1 MKYPLTK
8 FAQKCSDGWIDRCPA
23 HDDNNPSLS
32 IKETSDGKL
41 LLHCFAGCSFEDIVK
56 AADIATHS
64 QNCSNTYKPVYDETT
79 AALKLSKR
87 ISKAESI
94 WKETIPLD
102 GTLAQTYLNSRDIE
116 CWSDDIRFHPNL
128 YFSQTKSDMPAMVCA
143 IRRNGQFVGIHRTY
157 LDADGNK
164 LNKMMLGDCKGG
176 SVYLGGAGDPI
187 TISEGIE
194 NGLSCRQMLTSKIGT
209 FLAAMSASNL
219 GNFKLPSKPTTL
231 IIAADDDHIGKVE
244 AFKLGQRAASL
255 GWRASTLMAPPPGDW
270 NDYLK
275 RGD

>member
-1 MKYPLTK
+1 M
-8 FAQKCSDGWIDRCPA
+8 
-23 HDDNNPSLS
+23 
-32 IKETSDGKL
+32 
-41 LLHCFAGCSFEDIVK
+41 
-56 AADIATHS
+56 
-64 QNCSNTYKPVYDETT
+64 
-79 AALKLSKR
+79 
-87 ISKAESI
+87 

-102 GTLAQTYLNSRDIE
+102 GTLAQTYLNSRDIVS
-116 CWSDDIRFHPNL
+116 WSEDIRFHPNL

-143 IRRNGQFVGIHRTY
+143 IRRNSQFVGIHRTY

>member
-116 CWSDDIRFHPNL
+116 YWSEDIRFHPNL
-128 YFSQTKSDMPAMVCA
+128 YFSQTKSNIPAMVCA
-143 IRRNGQFVGIHRTY
+143 IKRNGQFVGIHRTY
-157 LDADGNK
+157 LDA
-164 LNKMMLGDCKGG
+164 
-176 SVYLGGAGDPI
+176 
-187 TISEGIE
+187 
-194 NGLSCRQMLTSKIGT
+194 
-209 FLAAMSASNL
+209 
-219 GNFKLPSKPTTL
+219 
-231 IIAADDDHIGKVE
+231 
-244 AFKLGQRAASL
+244 
-255 GWRASTLMAPPPGDW
+255 GWQ
-270 NDYLK
+270 
-275 RGD
+275 

>member
-1 MKYPLTK
+1 MQKRFAMDYPTSFSKTFEPRSLAWCELHTSRNKLIEVSKGLNLLSDASMKDVLAGLPETISQRGSGTPSTDNTRYKGYGMKYPLTK

-32 IKETSDGKL
+32 IKETADGKL

-64 QNCSNTYKPVYDETT
+64 QNCSNTYKPAYDETT

-116 CWSDDIRFHPNL
+116 
-128 YFSQTKSDMPAMVCA
+128 
-143 IRRNGQFVGIHRTY
+143 Y
-157 LDADGNK
+157 L
-164 LNKMMLGDCKGG
+164 
-176 SVYLGGAGDPI
+176 
-187 TISEGIE
+187 E
-194 NGLSCRQMLTSKIGT
+194 
-209 FLAAMSASNL
+209 
-219 GNFKLPSKPTTL
+219 
-231 IIAADDDHIGKVE
+231 
-244 AFKLGQRAASL
+244 
-255 GWRASTLMAPPPGDW
+255 
-270 NDYLK
+270 
-275 RGD
+275 

>member
-1 MKYPLTK
+1 MKAMIINE
-8 FAQKCSDGWIDRCPA
+8 FGASDV
-23 HDDNNPSLS
+23 
-32 IKETSDGKL
+32 
-41 LLHCFAGCSFEDIVK
+41 FK
-56 AADIATHS
+56 AADIATHN

-116 CWSDDIRFHPNL
+116 CWSEDIRFHPNL
-128 YFSQTKSDMPAMVCA
+128 YFSQTKSDIPSMVCA

-187 TISEGIE
+187 TISEGVE

>member
-1 MKYPLTK
+1 MVY
-8 FAQKCSDGWIDRCPA
+8 A
-23 HDDNNPSLS
+23 
-32 IKETSDGKL
+32 IK
-41 LLHCFAGCSFEDIVK
+41 
-56 AADIATHS
+56 
-64 QNCSNTYKPVYDETT
+64 
-79 AALKLSKR
+79 
-87 ISKAESI
+87 
-94 WKETIPLD
+94 
-102 GTLAQTYLNSRDIE
+102 
-116 CWSDDIRFHPNL
+116 
-128 YFSQTKSDMPAMVCA
+128 
-143 IRRNGQFVGIHRTY
+143 RNGQFVGIHRTY
-157 LDADGNK
+157 LDTGGNK

-187 TISEGIE
+187 TIREGIE

-209 FLAAMSASNL
+209 FYAAMSASNL